1 MNAWQWILSII
12 LFIVSFGLLI
22 TIHELGHFSMAKL
35 FKVYCQEF
43 SIGFGPKL
51 LKVRKKGHETYFSI
65 RAIPLG
71 GYVSMYGEGAELEDG
86 ENIPPERSLEGI
98 SRPKKA
104 LILSAGIILNAVLAL
119 VLFSISNLAFPETKI
134 SSELNVSET
143 ALIAGLETGDKLSP
157 IGPENMDKR
166 VIINDQISITNDD
179 GSKTEQTYSG
189 AFYILNDDVSY
200 NDNKYVLCWY
210 PNTNSS
216 EPKLSNSLYLFVADT
231 SGEIKELSIFK
242 TWSENG
248 FTLANYPNITKK
260 LTPIENTIV
269 PLTANFKDKD
279 ANTKT
284 LAFNLESEQGND
296 GSYHWKDLGVSNKLI
311 KEWLPFSERLKGTF
325 SDFGNAS
332 IAVFQGIG
340 MLFTGG
346 ISNLS
351 GVVGIFTMSA
361 EVFQLYTFNYYL
373 YFWGLISVNLAIF
386 NLLPFPGLDGW
397 ALLVTCIEGGVNAV
411 KRKEHAKSGSTEP
424 FVEWK
429 IPNKVKNIVSA
440 IGLILLFAL
449 MFVIV
454 GFDIARIIKG

>member
-1 MNAWQWILSII
+1 MNVWQWILTTI

-22 TIHELGHFSMAKL
+22 TIHEFGHFSMAKL

-71 GYVSMYGEGAELEDG
+71 GYVSMYGEGVELEDG
-86 ENIPPERSLEGI
+86 INIPPERSLEGI

-119 VLFSISNLAFPETKI
+119 LLFAISNIAFPVSSI
-134 SSELNVSET
+134 SSEFHVSET
-143 ALIAGLETGDKLSP
+143 SLVYNLEDGDKISP
-157 IGPENMDKR
+157 LGPTDDKK
-166 VIINDQISITNDD
+166 VTIYDEISVVGED
-179 GSKTEQTYSG
+179 GKVTKKMYSG
-189 AFYILNDDVSY
+189 VFYILNDDILY
-200 NDNKYVLCWY
+200 NDYHYVLCWY
-210 PNTNSS
+210 PNTNAS
-216 EPKLSNSLYLFVADT
+216 EPKLSNSLYLFLAD
-231 SGEIKELSIFK
+231 SSNEISELPIFK
-242 TWSENG
+242 SWTEKG
-248 FTLANYPNITKK
+248 VTLKYYPNVASK
-260 LTPIENTIV
+260 LNPFENTIV
-269 PLTANFKDKD
+269 PLTFNVKDKE
-279 ANTKT
+279 NNEKEISFELTSE
-284 LAFNLESEQGND
+284 LLES
-296 GSYHWKDLGVSNKLI
+296 GSYQWKDLGVSNKI
-311 KEWLPFSERLKGTF
+311 VAVWLPFSERVQDTF
-325 SDFGNAS
+325 SDFAKAS
-332 IAVFQGIG
+332 SAVFQGLG

-346 ISNLS
+346 IQNLS

-361 EVFQLYTFNYYL
+361 EVLQLYTFNYYL

-411 KRKEHAKSGSTEP
+411 KRKEHSRSGSTEP
-424 FVEWK
+424 YVEWK
-429 IPNKVKNIVSA
+429 IPNKVKTIVSS

>member
-1 MNAWQWILSII
+1 MSVGDWILSIV

-35 FKVYCQEF
+35 FKVYCEEF

-65 RAIPLG
+65 RVIPLG
-71 GYVSMYGEGAELEDG
+71 GYVSMYGEGVELEEG

-104 LILSAGIILNAVLAL
+104 LIVSAGIILNALLAL
-119 VLFSISNLAFPETKI
+119 VLFAVSNIAFPVSSI
-134 SSELNVSET
+134 SSELHVQDT
-143 ALIAGLETGDKLSP
+143 ALIYNLNDGDKISP
-157 IGPENMDKR
+157 IGPEGDKR
-166 VIINDQISITNDD
+166 VTIYDEISVTKDD
-179 GSKTEQTYSG
+179 GTVTKQLYSG
-189 AFYILNDDVSY
+189 AFYILNDDISY

-216 EPKLSNSLYLFVADT
+216 EPKLSNSLYLFVSDT
-231 SGEIKELSIFK
+231 SGEIENLSAFK
-242 TWSENG
+242 TWKEKG
-248 FTLANYPNITKK
+248 VTLANYPKFTEK
-260 LTPIENTIV
+260 LNAYENVNV
-269 PLTANFKDKD
+269 PLTINVIDKENN
-279 ANTKT
+279 AKT
-284 LAFNLESEQGND
+284 VSFELSSEKLEN
-296 GSYHWKDLGVSNKLI
+296 GSYSWKDLGVSNKI
-311 KEWLPFSERLKGTF
+311 VDIWLPFSERLAGTF
-325 SDFGNAS
+325 SDFGKAS
-332 IAVFQGIG
+332 SAVFQGLG

-361 EVFQLYTFNYYL
+361 DVLRFYTFNYYL

-397 ALLVTCIEGGVNAV
+397 ALLVTCVEGGVNFA
-411 KRKEHAKSGSTEP
+411 KRRKHARSHSTEP

-429 IPNKVKNIVSA
+429 IPSKVKNVVSA

-454 GFDIARIIKG
+454 GFDIARVIKG